1 MLSIYFQP
9 ETNAD
14 EERDEGQDAP
24 ADDVEV
30 QEASDDQ
37 PHDVQ
42 PDENAH
48 EELMD
53 VEEPTLAEDHVDV
66 DDEQSVVT
74 FVY

>member
-42 PDENAH
+42 PD
-48 EELMD
+48 D

-74 FVY
+74 FVYWAL